1 MTSMAG
7 GAIAPV
13 LPDMI
18 HDLQLNPLLAANLV
32 SLHCLTT
39 ALFSPILG
47 ILADRIGRVRVLVV
61 SLVLYA
67 IVGIATAY
75 SSDITVLL
83 LLRGLLGATSGGIAA
98 ASLGLLISLYEGD
111 ARVRALGVITS
122 TLATT
127 SILYP
132 LFGGWI
138 GRGHWQSAF
147 YLYLLGLPLAG
158 LALWILPS
166 PAVKPTTPTLE
177 VDAKLRQVLL
187 QPQVLGVL
195 FSLVLAAIAMYSV
208 VAYAPMYY
216 RQAIQADSALN
227 GGILASRA
235 VGAALVSAVGTR
247 WLLLRV
253 GWRGA
258 IAIGFICMGSTL
270 LTIPIFQALPL
281 IMAAG
286 IVFGFGIG
294 IVQPVLYGR
303 LAEFAPAHLRSS
315 VLAAG
320 TGAGFL
326 GQFLCPVLLAPA
338 LNQLGLA
345 NVFYV
350 AAGVAGFGGAIV
362 LRQKKSAPVG

>member
-13 LPDMI
+13 LPDMV
-18 HDLQLNPLLAANLV
+18 HDLQLNPVLAANLV

-39 ALFSPILG
+39 ALFSPVLG
-47 ILADRIGRVRVLVV
+47 IVADRLGRVRVLVV

-67 IVGIATAY
+67 LVGTASVY

-83 LLRGLLGATSGGIAA
+83 VLRGLLGATSGGVAA

-127 SILYP
+127 AILYP

-138 GRGHWQSAF
+138 GRVHWQYAF
-147 YLYLLGLPLAG
+147 YLYLLALPLAG
-158 LALWILPS
+158 LSLWILPS
-166 PAVKPTTPTLE
+166 DDGKAATPALE
-177 VDAKLRQVLL
+177 VDAKLRQVMR

-195 FSLVLAAIAMYSV
+195 FSLILAAIAMYSV

-216 RQAIQADSALN
+216 RQTIQADSALN

-235 VGAALVSAVGTR
+235 VGAALVSATGTR

-258 IAIGFICMGSTL
+258 IAIGFSCMGMPL
-270 LTIPIFQALPL
+270 LTVPVFRELLL

-286 IVFGFGIG
+286 IIFGFGIG

-326 GQFLCPVLLAPA
+326 GQFLCPILLAPA
-338 LNQLGLA
+338 LNHLGLA

-350 AAGVAGFGGAIV
+350 AAGVAIFGGAIV
-362 LRQKKSAPVG
+362 LRPQKSVGVG